1 MGRPGR
7 EVAYWGGFRWCCSG
21 GAGGGGG
28 GYMVVAVVVVVVVGD
43 GLAQV
48 GMHAQVLVIVYV
60 EIIPFSLAG
69 MIHV

>member
-1 MGRPGR
+1 
-7 EVAYWGGFRWCCSG
+7 
-21 GAGGGGG
+21 
-28 GYMVVAVVVVVVVGD
+28 MVVAVVVVVGD

-69 MIHV
+69 MIHVLAFASHDYPHPTKTQVTLKKVCFLTIG